1 MSSSLC
7 DAFTKAS
14 LDTWHRIQEGRALQY
29 PLGEETLTDLLLRD
43 LLRLHLP
50 DITIEAFTKDEEGR
64 NGADWEWWF
73 QGSSKNWLGLRVQA
87 KVIAHDKDEFKHL
100 HYYKNTEDKP
110 PIRKYQCDKL
120 ITEAAKDPEW
130 PCVPVYCLYSYWTA
144 SYKVPPGYCCW
155 GPRPSASSFGCTIV
169 PANDVLKLR
178 AADSTGRDH
187 RNMVT
192 DTLEY
197 SLPLACLVCCPFGP
211 GTESVAERM
220 HALLDAMEALQPGL
234 DYLRPTP
241 PPYVQQLTRE
251 RRNQSAVR
259 PGGNTNFRSDVQ
271 LPPGLAGAV
280 VIQQA
285 PGKEA

>member
-7 DAFTKAS
+7 DAFTRAS
-14 LDTWHRIQEGRALQY
+14 IDTWHRIQEGRALRY

-50 DITIEAFTKDEEGR
+50 DITIKAFTKKAEGK

-73 QGSSKNWLGLRVQA
+73 QGYTGNWLGLRVQA
-87 KVIAHDKDEFKHL
+87 KVIAHDADEFKHL
-100 HYYKNTEDKP
+100 HYYKNKGTP
-110 PIRKYQCDKL
+110 PQRKYQCDKL
-120 ITEAAKDPEW
+120 ITNAAASHKW

-144 SYKVPPGYCCW
+144 THTVPMGYCCW
-155 GPRPSASSFGCTIV
+155 GPRPSASSFGCSVV
-169 PANDVLKLR
+169 PATDVRALR
-178 AADSTGRDH
+178 AADSTGRDL
-187 RNMVT
+187 RST
-192 DTLEY
+192 LSDTLQY

-220 HALLDAMEALQPGL
+220 HALLDAMGALQPEL

-259 PGGNTNFRSDVQ
+259 SGIDNNFRSDIQ
-271 LPPGLAGAV
+271 LPPGLAGV
-280 VIQQA
+280 VAIQQTSL
-285 PGKEA
+285 

>member
-14 LDTWHRIQEGRALQY
+14 IDTWHRIQEGRALRY

-50 DITIEAFTKDEEGR
+50 DITIEAFTKKAEGK

-73 QGSSKNWLGLRVQA
+73 QGFTGNWLGLRVQA
-87 KVIAHDKDEFKHL
+87 KVIAHDADEFKHL
-100 HYYKNTEDKP
+100 HYYKQKGTP
-110 PIRKYQCDKL
+110 PQRNYQCDKL
-120 ITEAAKDPEW
+120 INKAAANPQW

-144 SYKVPPGYCCW
+144 AYTVPTGYCCW
-155 GPRPSASSFGCTIV
+155 GLRPGASSFGCSIV
-169 PANDVLKLR
+169 PATDVRALR
-178 AADSTGRDH
+178 AADSTGRDF
-187 RNMVT
+187 RSLVT
-192 DTLEY
+192 DTLDY

-220 HALLDAMEALQPGL
+220 HALLNDMGALQPGL

-259 PGGNTNFRSDVQ
+259 PGGDLNFRSDIQ
-271 LPPGLAGAV
+271 LPPSLAGV
-280 VIQQA
+280 VAIQQA
-285 PGKEA
+285 PL